1 MILSCTSKLKKKNQN
16 LFLTRIRKATKF
28 NLKFLKIIY
37 KEKKTCFLIQGCG
50 SVLKDSY
57 QMKTDLSNLN
67 RQLSYI
73 LTYNGF
79 KGVFLG
85 KKKKTKE
92 ENENCMWVIKLRNY
106 STLFPFFSLMVCVVS
121 HKTWKRRFFF
131 SFFFSDHH
139 LFYCNLIN

>member
-57 QMKTDLSNLN
+57 QMKTDLSNSN
-67 RQLSYI
+67 SRLSLI
-73 LTYNGF
+73 LTYNAF

-85 KKKKTKE
+85 GTEKKLE
-92 ENENCMWVIKLRNY
+92 ENCMWVIKLRNY
-106 STLFPFFSLMVCVVS
+106 STLFPFFSLMVFVVS

-131 SFFFSDHH
+131 LFFSVITIY
-139 LFYCNLIN
+139 FTVT